1 MIFHASD
8 LKRVAIQ
15 APQSARQIG
24 VRLRSELGELQKRH
38 SIFGGE
44 NDVHQDE
51 SDRLRYCVVTQY
63 IRVIVTFSLAP
74 LQGAPSGGVQVPGVK
89 TPGLVVS
96 APPGRN
102 TEPDG
107 LVIAFTGDTAR
118 KTQAGPISPRLLR
131 AGPTPPRLRR
141 AGSLCSI
148 ACCLWPA
155 LPFYSDRI
163 IRGPRGVAN
172 ECSAL
177 ISTASRP
184 RMDNTGMIP

>member
-51 SDRLRYCVVTQY
+51 SDRLRHCLVTQY
-63 IRVIVTFSLAP
+63 IRVIVTFNLAP

-89 TPGLVVS
+89 TPGLVGS

-102 TEPDG
+102 TE
-107 LVIAFTGDTAR
+107 
-118 KTQAGPISPRLLR
+118 